1 MKYPLVSDQF
11 YRKLSFWTERYKLHH
26 VAFWVL
32 SAIVGAWIFR
42 NSETP
47 VQAAIKMMLILSVH
61 MVVAYV
67 NLYLLV
73 PRFLRRQQY
82 FTYASGLLLTLGSA
96 TFPMAILVHTILN
109 DQDLKSLVWST
120 FFLVVIALSLLFT
133 VAVSMAIK
141 LVKDWYQEQR
151 KRQDLEQLQLQ
162 TELKFLKTQI
172 NPHFLFNSLNNI
184 YGLTLLKSDKAS
196 ESILKLSGI
205 LRYLL
210 HESSKSEVPLEL
222 ELEQMENYFELEV
235 LRLGA
240 NVEASIQLQRPM
252 NSWKIEPM
260 LMMTL
265 LENAF
270 KHGPK
275 GMGSSYVKCKGEE
288 TANGYSLL
296 ITNSLT
302 HQSLKSVESSGIGLL
317 NLQKRLELSYP
328 NAHRYSVTKTAEDY
342 IVELSLNL
350 NTA

>member
-1 MKYPLVSDQF
+1 MKYHLLSDQL
-11 YRKLSFWTERYKLHH
+11 YRKLSFWAERYKLHH
-26 VAFWVL
+26 LTFWVL
-32 SAIVGAWIFR
+32 LAILGAWIFR

-47 VQAAIKMMLILSVH
+47 FQATMKMMLILSVH

-82 FTYASGLLLTLGSA
+82 LTYASGLLLTLGSA

-151 KRQDLEQLQLQ
+151 KRQELEQLQLQ

-196 ESILKLSGI
+196 ASILKLSGI

-210 HESSKSEVPLEL
+210 HESSKSEVALEL

-240 NVEASIQLQRPM
+240 NVQANIHLQRPE

-270 KHGPK
+270 KHGSK
-275 GMGSSYVKCKGEE
+275 AMGSSYVNCKGQEIPH
-288 TANGYSLL
+288 GYSLL
-296 ITNSLT
+296 ITNSLNLPS
-302 HQSLKSVESSGIGLL
+302 QKSMESSGIGLL

-328 NAHRYSVTKTAEDY
+328 NGHRYLVTQTAEDY
-342 IVELSLNL
+342 TVELSLTL
-350 NTA
+350 NPA

>member
-1 MKYPLVSDQF
+1 MKYHLLSDRF
-11 YRKLSFWTERYKLHH
+11 YRKLSLWTERYKLHH
-26 VAFWVL
+26 VAFWVI

-47 VQAAIKMMLILSVH
+47 FQAALKMMLILSVH

-73 PRFLRRQQY
+73 PRFLRRHQY
-82 FTYASGLLLTLGSA
+82 LTYASGLLLTLGSA

-120 FFLVVIALSLLFT
+120 FFLVVITLSLLFT

-184 YGLTLLKSDKAS
+184 YGLSLLKSNKAS

-210 HESSKSEVPLEL
+210 HESSKAEVPLEL

-240 NVEASIQLQRPM
+240 NVQATIELERPV

-270 KHGPK
+270 KHGSK
-275 GMGSSYVKCKGEE
+275 ELGSSYVNGKGQE
-288 TANGYSLL
+288 TFEGYSLV
-296 ITNSLT
+296 ITNS
-302 HQSLKSVESSGIGLL
+302 SSSNFGNKIESSGIGLE
-317 NLQKRLELSYP
+317 NLEKRLSLSYP
-328 NAHRYSVTKTAEDY
+328 NTHTYSVTQTAEEY
-342 IVELSLNL
+342 SVKLSLVL
-350 NTA
+350 NKA

>member
-1 MKYPLVSDQF
+1 MKYHLVSDQF
-11 YRKLSFWTERYKLHH
+11 YRKLSYWTERYKLHH
-26 VAFWVL
+26 LAFWVL

-47 VQAAIKMMLILSVH
+47 FQAAMKMMLILSVH

-82 FTYASGLLLTLGSA
+82 LTYASGLLLTLGSA

-210 HESSKSEVPLEL
+210 HESSKSEVSLEL

-235 LRLGA
+235 LRLGTNVQA
-240 NVEASIQLQRPM
+240 NIHLQRPE
-252 NSWKIEPM
+252 NAWKIEPM

-270 KHGPK
+270 KHGSK
-275 GMGSSYVKCKGEE
+275 AMGSSYVDCKGQE
-288 TANGYSLL
+288 TPDGYSLL
-296 ITNSLT
+296 ITNSLN
-302 HQSLKSVESSGIGLL
+302 HPPQKPMESSGIGLL
-317 NLQKRLELSYP
+317 NLRKRLDLSYP
-328 NAHRYSVTKTAEDY
+328 NAHHYSVTQTDEEY
-342 IVELSLNL
+342 SVELSLTL
-350 NTA
+350 NQA

>member
-1 MKYPLVSDQF
+1 MKYHLVSDRF
-11 YRKLSFWTERYKLHH
+11 YRQLSFWTERYKLHH

-82 FTYASGLLLTLGSA
+82 LTYASGLLLTLGSA

-151 KRQDLEQLQLQ
+151 NRQDLEQLQLH

-210 HESSKSEVPLEL
+210 HESSKSEVSLEL
-222 ELEQMENYFELEV
+222 ELDQMENYFELEV

-240 NVEASIQLQRPM
+240 NVEASIHLQRPM

-270 KHGPK
+270 KHGSK
-275 GMGSSYVKCKGEE
+275 GIGSSYVKCKGEE
-288 TANGYSLL
+288 TTDGYSLL
-296 ITNSLT
+296 IINSLT
-302 HQSLKSVESSGIGLL
+302 HQQLKSIESSGIGLL

-328 NAHRYSVTKTAEDY
+328 NAHRYSVTKTAEEY
-342 IVELSLNL
+342 IVELSLTL
-350 NTA
+350 NKA

>member
-1 MKYPLVSDQF
+1 MKYHLLSDQL
-11 YRKLSFWTERYKLHH
+11 YRKLSFWAERYKLHH
-26 VAFWVL
+26 LTFWVL
-32 SAIVGAWIFR
+32 LAIVGAWIFR

-47 VQAAIKMMLILSVH
+47 FQATMKMMLILSVH

-82 FTYASGLLLTLGSA
+82 LTYASGLLLTLGSA

-151 KRQDLEQLQLQ
+151 KRQELEQLQLQ

-196 ESILKLSGI
+196 ASILKLSGI

-210 HESSKSEVPLEL
+210 HESSKSEVALEL

-240 NVEASIQLQRPM
+240 NVQANIHLQRPE

-270 KHGPK
+270 KHGSK
-275 GMGSSYVKCKGEE
+275 AMGSSYVNCKGQEIPH
-288 TANGYSLL
+288 GYSLL
-296 ITNSLT
+296 ITNSLNLPS
-302 HQSLKSVESSGIGLL
+302 QKSMESSGIGLL

-328 NAHRYSVTKTAEDY
+328 NGHRYLVTQTAEDY
-342 IVELSLNL
+342 TVELSLTL
-350 NTA
+350 NPA

>member
-1 MKYPLVSDQF
+1 
-11 YRKLSFWTERYKLHH
+11 
-26 VAFWVL
+26 
-32 SAIVGAWIFR
+32 
-42 NSETP
+42 
-47 VQAAIKMMLILSVH
+47 
-61 MVVAYV
+61 
-67 NLYLLV
+67 
-73 PRFLRRQQY
+73 
-82 FTYASGLLLTLGSA
+82 
-96 TFPMAILVHTILN
+96 MAILVHTILN

-133 VAVSMAIK
+133 VAISMAIK

-151 KRQDLEQLQLQ
+151 NRQDLEQLQLQ

-184 YGLTLLKSDKAS
+184 YGLTLLKSEKAS

-210 HESSKSEVPLEL
+210 HESSKSEVSLEL

-240 NVEASIQLQRPM
+240 NVDASMHLQRPS

-270 KHGPK
+270 KHGSK
-275 GMGSSYVKCKGEE
+275 AMGSSHVTCEGHE
-288 TANGYSLL
+288 TSTGYSLF
-296 ITNSLT
+296 ITNSLNG
-302 HQSLKSVESSGIGLL
+302 QPQKKVESSGIGLL
-317 NLQKRLELSYP
+317 NLQKRLDLSYA
-328 NAHRYSVTKTAEDY
+328 NAHRYSVTQTAEEY
-342 IVELSLNL
+342 SVELSLTL
-350 NTA
+350 N

>member
-1 MKYPLVSDQF
+1 MKHYLVSDRF

-26 VAFWVL
+26 FAFWIF
-32 SAIVGAWIFR
+32 SAIIGSWIFR

-47 VQAAIKMMLILSVH
+47 FQAALKMMLILSVH
-61 MVVAYV
+61 MVVSYV
-67 NLYLLV
+67 NLYVLV

-82 FTYASGLLLTLGSA
+82 LTYASGLLLTLGSA

-184 YGLTLLKSDKAS
+184 YGLTLLKSNKAA

-210 HESSKSEVPLEL
+210 HESSKSEVSLEL

-235 LRLGA
+235 LRLGDKVQA
-240 NVEASIQLQRPM
+240 HINLERPV
-252 NSWKIEPM
+252 NSWNIEPM
-260 LMMTL
+260 LLMTL

-270 KHGPK
+270 KHGSK
-275 GMGSSYVKCKGEE
+275 VLGSSFVNCQGQE
-288 TANGYSLL
+288 TPNGYSLL
-296 ITNSLT
+296 ISNSLT
-302 HQSLKSVESSGIGLL
+302 PSSGKSLEVGGIGLL
-317 NLQKRLELSYP
+317 NLQNRLRLSYP
-328 NAHRYSVTKTAEDY
+328 NAHRYSVTQTAEEY
-342 IVELSLNL
+342 SVELTLLLNK
-350 NTA
+350 A

>member
-1 MKYPLVSDQF
+1 MKYPLVSDTL
-11 YRKLSFWTERYKLHH
+11 YRQLSFWAERYKLHH
-26 VAFWVL
+26 IAFWVL

-47 VQAAIKMMLILSVH
+47 FQAALKMMLILSVH

-67 NLYLLV
+67 NLYVLV
-73 PRFLRRQQY
+73 PRFLRREQY
-82 FTYASGLLLTLGSA
+82 LTYSTGLLLTLGSA

-133 VAVSMAIK
+133 VAISMAIK
-141 LVKDWYQEQR
+141 LIKDGYQDQR
-151 KRQDLEQLQLQ
+151 KRQELEQLQLQ

-184 YGLTLLKSDKAS
+184 YGLTLMQSSKAA
-196 ESILKLSGI
+196 ESLLKLSGI

-210 HESSKSEVPLEL
+210 NESSQSEVPLVS

-235 LRLGA
+235 LRLGKG
-240 NVEASIQLQRPM
+240 VQASIDLPRPL
-252 NSWKIEPM
+252 NSWRIEPM

-270 KHGPK
+270 KHGSR
-275 GMGSSYVKCKGEE
+275 GSIPSFVRCKGAE
-288 TANGYSLL
+288 TSTGYTLN
-296 ITNSLT
+296 ITNSVT
-302 HQSLKSVESSGIGLL
+302 AQTQNTVESNGIGLL
-317 NLQKRLELSYP
+317 NLQQRLQLSYP
-328 NAHRYSVTKTAEDY
+328 EKHRYTVTHTAEEY
-342 IVELSLNL
+342 SVELTLNL
-350 NTA
+350 HDA

>member
-1 MKYPLVSDQF
+1 
-11 YRKLSFWTERYKLHH
+11 
-26 VAFWVL
+26 
-32 SAIVGAWIFR
+32 
-42 NSETP
+42 
-47 VQAAIKMMLILSVH
+47 
-61 MVVAYV
+61 
-67 NLYLLV
+67 
-73 PRFLRRQQY
+73 
-82 FTYASGLLLTLGSA
+82 
-96 TFPMAILVHTILN
+96 MAILVHTILN

-151 KRQDLEQLQLQ
+151 NRQDLEQLQLH

-196 ESILKLSGI
+196 EAIVKLSGI

-210 HESSKSEVPLEL
+210 HESSKSEVSLEL
-222 ELEQMENYFELEV
+222 ELEQMENYFELEI

-240 NVEASIQLQRPM
+240 NVQASIHLQRPK

-270 KHGPK
+270 KHGSK
-275 GMGSSYVKCKGEE
+275 EVGTSYVNCEGQE
-288 TANGYSLL
+288 TSTGYSLL
-296 ITNSLT
+296 ITNSMT
-302 HQSLKSVESSGIGLL
+302 HQPPKNEDSSGIGLL
-317 NLQKRLELSYP
+317 NLQKRLELSYH
-328 NAHRYSVTKTAEDY
+328 NAHRYSVTKTAEEY

>member
-1 MKYPLVSDQF
+1 MKYHLVSDQF

-47 VQAAIKMMLILSVH
+47 FQAALKMMLILSVH

-67 NLYLLV
+67 NLYLLI

-82 FTYASGLLLTLGSA
+82 LTYASGLLLTLGSA

-151 KRQDLEQLQLQ
+151 NRQDLEQLQLH

-196 ESILKLSGI
+196 EAIVKLSGI

-210 HESSKSEVPLEL
+210 HESSKSEVSLEL
-222 ELEQMENYFELEV
+222 ELEQMENYFELEI

-240 NVEASIQLQRPM
+240 NVQASIHLQRPK

-270 KHGPK
+270 KHGSK
-275 GMGSSYVKCKGEE
+275 EVGTSYVNCEGQE
-288 TANGYSLL
+288 TSTGYSLL
-296 ITNSLT
+296 ITNSMT
-302 HQSLKSVESSGIGLL
+302 HQPPKNEDSSGIGLL
-317 NLQKRLELSYP
+317 NLQKRLELSYH
-328 NAHRYSVTKTAEDY
+328 NAHRYSVTKTAEEY